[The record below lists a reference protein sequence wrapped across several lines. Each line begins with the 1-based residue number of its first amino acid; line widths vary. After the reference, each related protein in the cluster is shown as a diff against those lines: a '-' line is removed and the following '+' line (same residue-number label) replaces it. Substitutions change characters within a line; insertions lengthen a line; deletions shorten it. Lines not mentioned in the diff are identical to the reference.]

1 MSLSRFFSSGEGRAC
16 RGRTHAGPVWTSR
29 AESLLPLFL
38 SGRAALVAAVP
49 TPGPFERRALSHPPP
64 LFLRFQCVIKSHPW
78 PEPSSPETSSP
89 RNQIVWATKGRTF
102 AKPCTSVS
110 REASIRAISGSGTFN
125 GRRLTTEYTERP
137 AAVTEHTECVNRDFG
152 IQCFQCAAKRLPCVL
167 WIVCGGFTTDNTD
180 TGFARHGSTDSET
193 SISSSPS
200 ALKCDT
206 IDSLTVSF

>member
-1 MSLSRFFSSGEGRAC
+1 MSRAESPSSPLPEREGRAC

-29 AESLLPLFL
+29 AESLL
-38 SGRAALVAAVP
+38 
-49 TPGPFERRALSHPPP
+49 P

-89 RNQIVWATKGRTF
+89 RNQIVWAAKGRTF

-137 AAVTEHTECVNRDFG
+137 AAVTEHTERVNRGFG

-180 TGFARHGSTDSET
+180 TCFARHGSTDPET
-193 SISSSPS
+193 SISCFLS